1 MKRSMASLKDAKDYL
16 LGLPVQ
22 LEEYLDDAHSK
33 ALNQLIKAFEQL
45 FDVVAS
51 INMQAKENQVIS
63 ALEATDIGDH
73 GFNLL
78 LKLINLMERLD
89 LPHKRKEVEQISLVF
104 ARWILRYGGRI
115 NHLEPVV
122 NAFAQLANI
131 MHDKT
136 SLTALSELMGK
147 VVEGCSLE
155 IKQDLD
161 EKDQMRPW
169 RLLHI
174 NRGIVATRTFDVDIM
189 KKAFD
194 ELLIYLPE
202 EAPDFFIEGM
212 KEMDEPG
219 YPPHVR
225 ELMEFY
231 HLQKPEVRVH

>member
-1 MKRSMASLKDAKDYL
+1 MATLKDAKDYL
-16 LGLPVQ
+16 IKLPAQ
-22 LEEYLDDAHSK
+22 LEEYLDDVHLN
-33 ALNQLIKAFEQL
+33 ALNQLIQSFEQL
-45 FDVVAS
+45 FNVVAS

-63 ALEATDIGDH
+63 SHEATDIGDH
-73 GFNLL
+73 GFILM
-78 LKLINLMERLD
+78 LKLIDLMERLD

-104 ARWILRYGGRI
+104 TRWILHYEGKI

-122 NAFAQLANI
+122 NAFAQLANL
-131 MHDKT
+131 MQDKK
-136 SLTALSELMGK
+136 SLTALSDLMGK

-161 EKDQMRPW
+161 EKNQMRPW

-174 NRGIVATRTFDVDIM
+174 NRGIVATRTYDVDIM

-194 ELLIYLPE
+194 ELLIYLPN

-212 KEMDEPG
+212 KEMDASD
-219 YPPHVR
+219 YPSHVR